1 MEFSRR
7 HPIVNLIYFIA
18 VILISVFLMHPV
30 LITISMVAAFG
41 YMLMLEGGKRA
52 IKSLT
57 VILPVSALAAVLNVV
72 FNHRGVTILA
82 YFPNG
87 NPITMEALLYGAM
100 AAAMIAA
107 VIWWFVSFS
116 EIMTADKI
124 LCLFGNIIPAISL
137 IFSMVLRFVPRLKKQ
152 LQAVYGIQ
160 KALGTTT
167 GKIKG
172 ISSVVSAVT
181 SWAIE
186 GSVETADS
194 MKARGFGT
202 GKRTSYSV
210 FSFTVRDLMEVIYI
224 LLLTAYII
232 VGKSCLQFEFYP
244 KISYAEL
251 TLYQISVFVAFFM
264 ISIMPLF
271 IEGVEMIRWK
281 YLRSKI

>member
-1 MEFSRR
+1 MEFSRW

-18 VILISVFLMHPV
+18 VITISVFLMHPV
-30 LITISMVAAFG
+30 LITISTVAAFG
-41 YMLMLEGGKRA
+41 YMLMLKGGKSS
-52 IKSLT
+52 IKSLA

-87 NPITMEALLYGAM
+87 NPITMEALLYGVI
-100 AAAMIAA
+100 AAVMIAA

-116 EIMTADKI
+116 EIMTSDKI
-124 LCLFGNIIPAISL
+124 LCLFGNIIPAVSL
-137 IFSMVLRFVPRLKKQ
+137 IFSMVLRFVPRLRKQ
-152 LQAVYGIQ
+152 LIDVSDAQ
-160 KALGTTT
+160 KALGAAPN
-167 GKIKG
+167 KIKG

-186 GSVETADS
+186 GSVETAYS

-210 FSFTVRDLMEVIYI
+210 FSFTLRDLTGVIYI

-232 VGKSCLQFEFYP
+232 VGKSSLKFEFYP
-244 KISYAEL
+244 SISYSEL
-251 TLYQISVFVAFFM
+251 TLYQISIFAAYFM
-264 ISIMPLF
+264 ISVMPLF
-271 IEGVEMIRWK
+271 IEGVEVIRWK